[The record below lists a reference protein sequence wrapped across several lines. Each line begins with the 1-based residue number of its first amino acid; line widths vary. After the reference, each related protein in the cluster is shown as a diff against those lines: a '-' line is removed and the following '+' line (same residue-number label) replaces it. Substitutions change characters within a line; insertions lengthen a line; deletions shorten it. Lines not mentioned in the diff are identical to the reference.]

1 MQPEYRGKPQ
11 MQLKKK
17 FPDDANGKIML
28 QQTATR
34 KTHLNHVNI

>member
-1 MQPEYRGKPQ
+1 MQPEYRGNPQ
-11 MQLKKK
+11 MQLKKT
-17 FPDDANGKIML
+17 FPDDSNGKIML